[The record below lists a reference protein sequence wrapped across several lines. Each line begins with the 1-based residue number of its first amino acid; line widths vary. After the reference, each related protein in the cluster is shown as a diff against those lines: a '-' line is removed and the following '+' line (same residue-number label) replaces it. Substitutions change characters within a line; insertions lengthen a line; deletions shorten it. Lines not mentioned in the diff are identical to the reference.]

1 MWTRPRDLV
10 AVVAMFYVLPRVWR
24 VLLTFGVH
32 TSDAHVCYP
41 LTYGITT
48 CPFQTDVHI
57 DTPTK
62 IFYDEVYKQH
72 DNSLPNPSAN
82 IEPLNQS
89 AKVVMFILGILV
101 WQWIPPHAIRMIIN
115 TGSSGTKTP
124 MGTLC
129 LDLER
134 WKRKHVHVS
143 GNYWR
148 RKTKREKEN
157 GKETEAPRTSRNEP
171 S

>member
-10 AVVAMFYVLPRVWR
+10 AVVVMFYVLPRVWL
-24 VLLTFGVH
+24 VLLIFGVH

-62 IFYDEVYKQH
+62 IFNDEVYKQH
-72 DNSLPNPSAN
+72 DHSLPNPSAN
-82 IEPLNQS
+82 IEQLNQF

-101 WQWIPPHAIRMIIN
+101 WLWIPPHAIRMIIN
-115 TGSSGTKTP
+115 RGGHPTQLRWTSNAVA
-124 MGTLC
+124 
-129 LDLER
+129 LDIQRDCIEDPTRLR
-134 WKRKHVHVS
+134 WALTRF
-143 GNYWR
+143 R
-148 RKTKREKEN
+148 
-157 GKETEAPRTSRNEP
+157 
-171 S
+171 